1 MIIIIVKV
9 TITVLGN
16 INVFNTQIITPQS
29 VGRKQKQNLNKKMF
43 VFYKLYLI
51 TCLYSSMHRP
61 LVGGLS
67 LGTLAVT
74 VKYVCLL
81 QLAHESSEARQR
93 ANGALGPLVCLVEVQ
108 RKEGAAA
115 DLLLLLLL
123 LLLSAFVF

>member
-1 MIIIIVKV
+1 MPLLFYAQ
-9 TITVLGN
+9 T
-16 INVFNTQIITPQS
+16 S
-29 VGRKQKQNLNKKMF
+29 GRR
-43 VFYKLYLI
+43 
-51 TCLYSSMHRP
+51 T
-61 LVGGLS
+61 LS
-67 LGTLAVT
+67 GHSWAVM

-123 LLLSAFVF
+123 LSAFVF